1 MIWHIAVH
9 PDFRRK
15 GIAHQLLCEAENR
28 VKKLGINYLEARTHD
43 DVWIN
48 KWYLAIYFE
57 KEIGTNVGDNRTQGY
72 KYVKTL
78 N

>member
-1 MIWHIAVH
+1 MIWHIAIH

-15 GIAHQLLCEAENR
+15 GVAHQLLCEGENQ

-48 KWYLAIYFE
+48 
-57 KEIGTNVGDNRTQGY
+57 
-72 KYVKTL
+72 
-78 N
+78 